1 MPRRGADY
9 DGPMTFRLRLAAGAA
24 LLALAAP
31 TVLAQPAPA
40 RPPAAA
46 PAQAASQ
53 PAQPEARPS
62 ALDAELFYQLLLGEL
77 NARTEPSTGY
87 ALVLDAA
94 RKTND
99 PALYQ
104 RAVEIAFQS
113 RAGDAALQAARA
125 WKQALP
131 GSREANRY
139 VLQILLA
146 LNRVAE
152 ATEPLRTEVALAPV
166 PERTAVLATLPR
178 LFARVSDKKLAASI
192 AEQALADSLSQP
204 ATGGAAWGT
213 VGRLRLAAGDTAGA
227 LDAARRGQQVAPTS
241 EFPALLALELMDP
254 RQPQAEAVV
263 KRYMDGKPEPEMRM
277 GYARALL
284 EAQRY
289 GEAQQQVQVVT
300 AEKPELAEAWLVQGT
315 LQLQQNQLQPAEA
328 AFKRYIELAQGQ
340 RSTQERNRGLA
351 QAYLSLAQV
360 AEKRKDYAAANA
372 WLDRIEDAQ
381 DMVSAQT
388 RRASILAGQG
398 RLDEARK
405 LLRALPERNPGDARL
420 KLTAEVQLLRD
431 QKQWKAAYDLLAQAT
446 AKDPRDADLLYD
458 QAMLAEKLGNLPEME
473 RLLRSVI
480 AARPDYHHAYNA
492 LGYSLADRGI
502 RLPEAKQLIQKALE
516 YAPGDPYI
524 SDSLGWV
531 EFRMGNRAEALR
543 ILETAYKARPDA
555 EIAAH
560 LGEVLW
566 TLGQRD
572 RATAIFREG
581 LLLNAENETLQE
593 TIKRL
598 RARP

>member
-1 MPRRGADY
+1 
-9 DGPMTFRLRLAAGAA
+9 MTFRLRLAAGAA
-24 LLALAAP
+24 LLVLAVP
-31 TVLAQPAPA
+31 SVLAQPAPGRVPPPA
-40 RPPAAA
+40 RAASEPAAA
-46 PAQAASQ
+46 E
-53 PAQPEARPS
+53 PEARPS
-62 ALDAELFYQLLLGEL
+62 AMDAELFYQLLLGEL
-77 NARTEPSTGY
+77 NARTEPATGY

-99 PALYQ
+99 PELYQ

-125 WKQALP
+125 WKQAIP
-131 GSREANRY
+131 SSREANRY

-152 ATEPLRTEVALAPV
+152 AAEPLRTEVALAPA
-166 PERTAVLATLPR
+166 PERTVVIATLPR
-178 LFARVSDKKLAASI
+178 LFARVSDKRQAATV
-192 AEQALADSLSQP
+192 AEQALADSLGQP
-204 ATGGAAWGT
+204 ATGGVAWGT
-213 VGRLRLAAGDTAGA
+213 VGRLRMAAGDTAGA
-227 LDAARRGQQVAPTS
+227 LEAARRGQAIAPTS

-263 KRYMDGKPEPEMRM
+263 KRYMDGKPDPEMRM

-284 EAQRY
+284 DAQRY
-289 GEAQQQVQVVT
+289 GEAQAQVQLVT
-300 AEKPELAEAWLVQGT
+300 ADKPDLPEAWLVQGT
-315 LQLQQNQLQPAEA
+315 LQLQQNQLAQAEA
-328 AFKRYIELAQGQ
+328 SFKRYLELSQGQ
-340 RSTQERNRGLA
+340 RSTQERNRGQA

-381 DMVSAQT
+381 DLVSAQT

-398 RLDEARK
+398 RLDEARQ
-405 LLRALPERNPGDARL
+405 LLRAMPERNPGDARL

-458 QAMLAEKLGNLPEME
+458 QAMLAEKLGQLPEME

-480 AARPDYHHAYNA
+480 AARPDFHHAYNA

-531 EFRMGNRAEALR
+531 EFRLGNRAEALR
-543 ILETAYKARPDA
+543 ILDAAYKARPDA

-566 TLGQRD
+566 SLGQRD

-593 TIKRL
+593 AIKRL
-598 RARP
+598 RVRP